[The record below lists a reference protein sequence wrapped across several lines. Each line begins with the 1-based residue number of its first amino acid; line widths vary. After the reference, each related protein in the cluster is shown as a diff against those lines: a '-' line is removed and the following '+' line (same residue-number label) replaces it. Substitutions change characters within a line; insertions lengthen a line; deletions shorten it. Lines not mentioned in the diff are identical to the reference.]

1 MSSGIFVPA
10 LPERSL
16 ILNFSSNGV
25 SLPSLSTETNLT
37 VAFWIP
43 GAYWI
48 GVLPNLS
55 VGSKLSGTLYPLDGS
70 AGSTGVNSTPLYVGT
85 YPST

>member
-25 SLPSLSTETNLT
+25 SLPSLSTETNFT

-43 GAYWI
+43 GAYSI
-48 GVLPNLS
+48 GDFPKLS
-55 VGSKLSGTLYPLDGS
+55 VGLKFSGTLYPFVGS
-70 AGSTGVNSTPLYVGT
+70 FGSTGVNGVPL
-85 YPST
+85 